1 MESARSNATT
11 SSVRGA
17 VNFVGL
23 QVGWLACA
31 LGAARG
37 YAWIGPLV
45 VAGHL
50 VIHFLWIQN
59 RRQEILF
66 LLVVA
71 VLGTVVDSFQK
82 ATGLLSYASDV
93 SVAWLAPLW
102 ITAMWVLFATAMTTS
117 LRWLQGRYWLAMVL
131 GAVFG
136 PLSYVAGE
144 RLNGVEFNYGFWFTV
159 IIMGVIWAM
168 VMFGLSWL
176 AQKKNKW

>member
-1 MESARSNATT
+1 LETVRSNTKT
-11 SSVRGA
+11 SSFRGV
-17 VNFVGL
+17 VNYIGL

-31 LGAARG
+31 LGAAWG
-37 YAWIGPLV
+37 YAWVGPLV

-71 VLGTVVDSFQK
+71 IFGTLVDSIQK
-82 ATGLLSYASDV
+82 ATGLLSYASDIAV
-93 SVAWLAPLW
+93 PWVAPLW

-117 LRWLQGRYWLAMVL
+117 LSWLQGRYWLAIAL
-131 GAVFG
+131 GVIFG

-159 IIMGVIWAM
+159 FVMGVIWAVVM
-168 VMFGLSWL
+168 VGLSWL
-176 AQKKNKW
+176 AQIKNRW